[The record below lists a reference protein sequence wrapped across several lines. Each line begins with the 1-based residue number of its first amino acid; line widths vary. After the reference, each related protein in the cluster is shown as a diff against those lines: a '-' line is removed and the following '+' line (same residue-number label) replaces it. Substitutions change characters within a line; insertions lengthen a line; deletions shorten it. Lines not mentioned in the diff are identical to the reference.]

1 MRWFTV
7 LFTALTAFAL
17 ITTVF
22 AIGQLTQLQP
32 LLPPPPKGIPPSP
45 SGQLYTLVGRISVF
59 AAPISWAG
67 VISLWIWRGH
77 IKSRWRQAGYD
88 KDAFKLMTQMKGA
101 TTRLKILESLDTP
114 MDRLQL
120 ANKLGLDWK
129 AIDRQTEILCRY
141 GLVREQQAYGKL
153 KIYSLSEG
161 GKTMLKLIKELST
174 TNQAPEELSR

>member
-1 MRWFTV
+1 
-7 LFTALTAFAL
+7 
-17 ITTVF
+17 
-22 AIGQLTQLQP
+22 
-32 LLPPPPKGIPPSP
+32 
-45 SGQLYTLVGRISVF
+45 
-59 AAPISWAG
+59 
-67 VISLWIWRGH
+67 
-77 IKSRWRQAGYD
+77 
-88 KDAFKLMTQMKGA
+88 MKGA